1 MAVKTGAQD
10 RGDTPTTRPAGIAGI
25 LAALALAGEF
35 LFFSLSGFQQ
45 VSFSDPASAIAFLRD
60 HGGLVRVAVVFGAAG
75 VALTLLFLSGLAE
88 RLRSRAPLLS
98 AATLYFG
105 IVGNMGDGLV
115 ALSFWIGIPI
125 FVGLAGHES
134 AVAQSAWPAF
144 TALTG
149 GYQGFGNLFA
159 GLSLLATG
167 WASISQGA
175 LPRVLGAIALV
186 AGVSAMASVLIANAQ
201 IGFILALLLV
211 IVFRVWAG
219 IELYRGERAPA
230 GTRGR
235 PAGQVSA
242 GSPTAAE

>member
-1 MAVKTGAQD
+1 MAVKTGA
-10 RGDTPTTRPAGIAGI
+10 RTHGGTATTRAAGIAGI

-45 VSFSDPASAIAFLRD
+45 ASFSDPASAIAFLRD

-88 RLRSRAPLLS
+88 RLRSRAPLSS

-105 IVGNMGDGLV
+105 IVGNVGDGLV

-125 FVGLAGHES
+125 FVSLSGHEP
-134 AVAQSAWPAF
+134 AAAQSAWPAF

-167 WASISQGA
+167 WAAVSQGA

-201 IGFILALLLV
+201 IAFVLALLLV

-219 IELYRGERAPA
+219 MELYRGERTPA
-230 GTRGR
+230 GAHGGQ
-235 PAGQVSA
+235 AGQVSA
-242 GSPTAAE
+242 GSPTAAG

>member
-1 MAVKTGAQD
+1 MAVKTGARDQ
-10 RGDTPTTRPAGIAGI
+10 GGTPATRAAGIAGI

-45 VSFSDPASAIAFLRD
+45 ASFSDPASAIAFLRD

-88 RLRSRAPLLS
+88 RLRSRTPLLS
-98 AATLYFG
+98 VATLYFG
-105 IVGNMGDGLV
+105 IVGNVGDGLV

-125 FVGLAGHES
+125 FVSLAGHEP
-134 AVAQSAWPAF
+134 AAAQSAWPAF

-167 WASISQGA
+167 WAAVNQGA
-175 LPRVLGAIALV
+175 LPRVLGAIAFV
-186 AGVSAMASVLIANAQ
+186 AGVSAVASVLIAGAQ
-201 IGFILALLLV
+201 IGFVLALLLV

-219 IELYRGERAPA
+219 IELYRGERTPA
-230 GTRGR
+230 GAHGR
-235 PAGQVSA
+235 PAGQVSS

>member
-1 MAVKTGAQD
+1 MAVKTGARD
-10 RGDTPTTRPAGIAGI
+10 HGGTPTTRPAGIAGI

-35 LFFSLSGFQQ
+35 LFFSLSGFPQA
-45 VSFSDPASAIAFLRD
+45 SFSDPASAIAFLQD

-105 IVGNMGDGLV
+105 IVGNVGDGLV
-115 ALSFWIGIPI
+115 ALSFWTGIPI
-125 FVGLAGHES
+125 FVSLAGHES
-134 AVAQSAWPAF
+134 TALSAWPAF

-167 WASISQGA
+167 MAALSQGA
-175 LPRVLGAIALV
+175 LPRILGAIALV
-186 AGVSAMASVLIANAQ
+186 AGASAMASVLIANAQ
-201 IGFILALLLV
+201 ISFVLALLLV

-219 IELYRGERAPA
+219 IELYRGEKTCRC
-230 GTRGR
+230 TR
-235 PAGQVSA
+235 PAGGTGLGRISDRC
-242 GSPTAAE
+242 

>member
-1 MAVKTGAQD
+1 MAIKIGAQD
-10 RGDTPTTRPAGIAGI
+10 HAGTPPTRPAGIAGI

-45 VSFSDPASAIAFLRD
+45 ASFSDPASAIAFLQD
-60 HGGLVRVAVVFGAAG
+60 HGGLVRVAVLFGAAG
-75 VALTLLFLSGLAE
+75 VALTLLFLTGLAD

-105 IVGNMGDGLV
+105 IIGNIGDGLV

-125 FVGLAGHES
+125 FVSLAGHES
-134 AVAQSAWPAF
+134 AAAQSAWPAF
-144 TALTG
+144 TALTS

-167 WASISQGA
+167 WAAVSRRV

-186 AGVSAMASVLIANAQ
+186 AGVSAMASVLIASAQ
-201 IGFILALLLV
+201 VGFVLAILLV

-219 IELYRGERAPA
+219 IELYRGERTPA
-230 GTRGR
+230 RAQGG
-235 PAGQVSA
+235 PAGQVSS